1 MNPIE
6 VNNMITNKAKTGI
19 EPIDFDQVCF
29 LVRNDLQTKF
39 ADHIYSVGKV
49 KHKVNH
55 AILTLGITF
64 KRKGKKNQPL
74 ETDLISNMVEYIV
87 ADLKCNRL
95 IPASFHST
103 IFRVNNTQF
112 TTYLNINLKED

>member
-1 MNPIE
+1 
-6 VNNMITNKAKTGI
+6 
-19 EPIDFDQVCF
+19 
-29 LVRNDLQTKF
+29 
-39 ADHIYSVGKV
+39 
-49 KHKVNH
+49 
-55 AILTLGITF
+55 
-64 KRKGKKNQPL
+64 
-74 ETDLISNMVEYIV
+74 LISNMVEYIV